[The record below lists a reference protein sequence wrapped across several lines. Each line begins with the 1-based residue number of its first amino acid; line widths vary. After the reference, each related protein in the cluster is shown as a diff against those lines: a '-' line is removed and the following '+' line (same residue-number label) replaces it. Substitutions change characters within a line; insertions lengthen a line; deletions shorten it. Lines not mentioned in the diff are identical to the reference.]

1 MSAKAD
7 LRYVS
12 KPASDAAGQAASPAK
27 YPRQLYPEIECHDS
41 GMLSVG
47 DGHSLYY
54 DVSGNPN
61 GVPCIFLHGGPGGGI
76 SPRSRR
82 FFDPAFFRIV
92 IFDQR
97 GSGKSP
103 AQRRRGFT
111 RESDREQ
118 YSQARRG
125 HREVAGAF
133 EMDKWGLV
141 LGGSWG
147 STLGLAYAEAHP
159 AKVRTLL
166 LRGVFLFEPV
176 RLRRPSS
183 STRERRDVVNAAPRE
198 SPTRRSSMACGAFT
212 PPPRRQRRRG
222 SATHWSTPAQ
232 EEVDYLFAKG
242 GTQGQHPA
250 AWAAYCSYIRD
261 TSDDFESERQN
272 LLGAYWKR
280 LTSDDAATRLAAASA
295 FVGYELSI
303 SKTFVEDKIIRECLE
318 TPSQLVP
325 FAVMEVSYMLN
336 AGFMSRG
343 QLIAEVGKLSSLERV
358 CISHGRSD
366 FVCQPVSAY
375 RLSEALGKL
384 NVPVDLDFV
393 AAAGH
398 SDTEPGS
405 CRR

>member
-1 MSAKAD
+1 MLPRALHTLTRRTSLAPILLAATARAMSAKAD

-12 KPASDAAGQAASPAK
+12 KPASDAANQAVTPAK
-27 YPRQLYPEIECHDS
+27 YPRELYPEIEAHDS

-54 DVSGNPN
+54 DVSGNPD

-97 GSGKSP
+97 GSGKSQP
-103 AQRRRGFT
+103 NAAEDLQGSLVENNT
-111 RESDREQ
+111 PKLVEDIEKLRE
-118 YSQARRG
+118 
-125 HREVAGAF
+125 HLKV
-133 EMDKWGLV
+133 DKWGMV

-147 STLGLAYAEAHP
+147 STLALAYAEAHP
-159 AKVRTLL
+159 SKVRTLL
-166 LRGVFLFEPV
+166 LRGVFLFEP
-176 RLRRPSS
+176 
-183 STRERRDVVNAAPRE
+183 
-198 SPTRRSSMACGAFT
+198 
-212 PPPRRQRRRG
+212 
-222 SATHWSTPAQ
+222 

-250 AWAAYCSYIRD
+250 AWAAYCNYIRD
-261 TSDDFESERQN
+261 TSDDFEAERQN

-343 QLIAEVGKLSSLERV
+343 QLIADVGKLSSLERV

-384 NVPVDLDFV
+384 KVPCDLDFV

-398 SDTEPGS
+398 SDTEPGLVS
-405 CRR
+405 SMVTHSDAIRDLLAK

>member
-1 MSAKAD
+1 M
-7 LRYVS
+7 
-12 KPASDAAGQAASPAK
+12 
-27 YPRQLYPEIECHDS
+27 
-41 GMLSVG
+41 
-47 DGHSLYY
+47 
-54 DVSGNPN
+54 
-61 GVPCIFLHGGPGGGI
+61 
-76 SPRSRR
+76 
-82 FFDPAFFRIV
+82 
-92 IFDQR
+92 
-97 GSGKSP
+97 
-103 AQRRRGFT
+103 QRRLKQRVKSFCST
-111 RESDREQ
+111 ALIACATS
-118 YSQARRG
+118 SAT
-125 HREVAGAF
+125 
-133 EMDKWGLV
+133 
-141 LGGSWG
+141 SC
-147 STLGLAYAEAHP
+147 STLSLAYAEAHP
-159 AKVRTLL
+159 SKVRTLL
-166 LRGVFLFEPV
+166 LRGVFLFEP
-176 RLRRPSS
+176 
-183 STRERRDVVNAAPRE
+183 
-198 SPTRRSSMACGAFT
+198 
-212 PPPRRQRRRG
+212 
-222 SATHWSTPAQ
+222 

-250 AWAAYCSYIRD
+250 ARAAYCNYIRD

-384 NVPVDLDFV
+384 KVP
-393 AAAGH
+393 
-398 SDTEPGS
+398 
-405 CRR
+405 

>member
-12 KPASDAAGQAASPAK
+12 KPASDAAGQAANPAK
-27 YPRQLYPEIECHDS
+27 YPRQLYPEIEAHDS
-41 GMLSVG
+41 GMLPVG

-54 DVSGNPN
+54 DVSGNPD

-97 GSGKSP
+97 GSGKSQP
-103 AQRRRGFT
+103 NAAEDLQGSLVENNT
-111 RESDREQ
+111 PKLVEDIEKLREHLKVDQ
-118 YSQARRG
+118 
-125 HREVAGAF
+125 
-133 EMDKWGLV
+133 WGMV

-147 STLGLAYAEAHP
+147 STLALAYAEAHP
-159 AKVRTLL
+159 SKVRTLL
-166 LRGVFLFEPV
+166 LRGVFLFEP
-176 RLRRPSS
+176 
-183 STRERRDVVNAAPRE
+183 
-198 SPTRRSSMACGAFT
+198 
-212 PPPRRQRRRG
+212 
-222 SATHWSTPAQ
+222 

-250 AWAAYCSYIRD
+250 AWAAYCNYIRD
-261 TSDDFESERQN
+261 TSDDYESERHN

-384 NVPVDLDFV
+384 KVPCDLDFV

-398 SDTEPGS
+398 SDTEPGLVS
-405 CRR
+405 SMITHSDGIRDLLAK